1 MPLFLCVSGQVAR
14 ADRRAREQSRGLL
27 TSGGRDEA
35 QAVRGTGAC
44 AAAAAAQQPPAGGVV
59 QWRSYRRAAGQDR
72 RRAGGRAEGPPEEWR
87 VFIARRALGQAGRG
101 SLSEARE
108 KRRDRWLEHLL

>member
-1 MPLFLCVSGQVAR
+1 MC
-14 ADRRAREQSRGLL
+14 
-27 TSGGRDEA
+27 GG
-35 QAVRGTGAC
+35 GGST
-44 AAAAAAQQPPAGGVV
+44 AAAG
-59 QWRSYRRAAGQDR
+59 R
-72 RRAGGRAEGPPEEWR
+72 RRGAMAQLPPCCWPRQEAGGRAEGPPEEWR